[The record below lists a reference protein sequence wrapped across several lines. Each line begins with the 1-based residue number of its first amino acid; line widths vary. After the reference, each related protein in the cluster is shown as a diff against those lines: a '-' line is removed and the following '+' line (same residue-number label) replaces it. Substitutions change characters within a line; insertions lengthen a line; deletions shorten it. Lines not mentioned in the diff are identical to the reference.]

1 MPAIAFLG
9 AEFWYGRRLAA
20 LIFAAVCAVPAHG
33 TRVQPSE
40 IDKAGAQ
47 IVELAKKQHCQRVL
61 VADLLGPDQ
70 QINELGRQLSDELSL
85 AIAKAGPGLQL
96 LPRVGNTATQQDLDG
111 NLEGNPDGKLDGHS
125 EGSLDGH
132 LAGQKDLLEGKTVA
146 ALAHSAKSDMVITG
160 ELTPTA
166 DNNIEIALRVWDVP
180 PATHNDAELSAANHF
195 APIDLQVPMTPER
208 AAVMT
213 HSLAETPVG
222 AFRLSAGMGRIARSP
237 SPAACLDCPP
247 PWNVTKDAKVKLLV
261 TVNTEG
267 RVTIV
272 ELTETSDEKIVKDVI
287 AAVRKW
293 RFQAARGTD
302 GLPTTVQVP
311 VVVNTRWTNPSLRR

>member
-1 MPAIAFLG
+1 VPAIASLG
-9 AEFWYGRRLAA
+9 ANLWYGRRLAA
-20 LIFAAVCAVPAHG
+20 VIFAAVCAMPVLG
-33 TRVQPSE
+33 TRVQPNE
-40 IDKAGAQ
+40 IDKAGAE

-70 QINELGRQLSDELSL
+70 QINELGRQLADELSL

-96 LPRVGNTATQQDLDG
+96 VPRVGNTATQQDL
-111 NLEGNPDGKLDGHS
+111 

-132 LAGQKDLLEGKTVA
+132 PDGNLLGQKDLLEGKTVA

-160 ELTPTA
+160 ELTRTA
-166 DNNIEIALRVWDVP
+166 DNNIKIALRVWAVP
-180 PATHNDAELSAANHF
+180 PAANSGAELSAANHF
-195 APIDLQVPMTPER
+195 APIDLKVPMTPER

-222 AFRLSAGMGRIARSP
+222 AFRLSAGMGRIPRSP
-237 SPAACLDCPP
+237 SGAACLDCPP

-267 RVTIV
+267 RVTTV

-293 RFQAARGTD
+293 RFQPARGTD

-311 VVVNTRWTNPSLRR
+311 VVVNTRWTNPALRR